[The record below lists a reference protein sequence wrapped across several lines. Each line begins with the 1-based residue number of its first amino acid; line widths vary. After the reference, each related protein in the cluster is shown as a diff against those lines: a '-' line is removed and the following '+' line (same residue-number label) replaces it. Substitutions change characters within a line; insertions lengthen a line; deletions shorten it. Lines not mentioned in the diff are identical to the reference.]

1 MRMVLVLMVMTMLLG
16 AISDAQEPLFED
28 QLLMQ
33 GGEHP
38 FAGPRGMDGDIIE
51 LNDGTLLLTYTRRSR
66 WALPGQATGIWA
78 RTSQDQGRTW
88 SEESSYLLDPGYP
101 SEKEHYTAPGFLR
114 FPNGDLLMSYIYNV
128 RVDPAYGHTYYRR
141 SNDDGQTWSEPFIL
155 TPHHERTLVLNDKLL
170 LLSSGRILAPAEFS
184 PGAEAGSHRNYVA
197 TCFYSDTNGYAW
209 RMSNNTVAAD
219 YEVQEPHVVEL
230 KDGRIMM
237 MFRTYSG
244 FCGRAYSE
252 DQGETWSEPE
262 ALHDLKMT
270 PRASPITVDRIPT
283 TGDLLLLRCTGLG
296 QGERGRTPFV
306 SAISTDEGETWIN
319 ERVIAGGLEND
330 CGYPSVDFL
339 GDVAVIAYH
348 QRDGLH
354 IARIGIDWF
363 YQQD

>member
-1 MRMVLVLMVMTMLLG
+1 MSELLLAAAALVMMAGT
-16 AISDAQEPLFED
+16 DAQELLFED
-28 QLLMQ
+28 QLLMP

-38 FAGPRGMDGDIIE
+38 YAGPRGMHGDILE
-51 LNDGTLLLTYTRRSR
+51 RADGTLLLAYMRAGR

-88 SEESSYLLDPGYP
+88 SEESPYLLDPGPP
-101 SEKEHYTAPGFLR
+101 SAMGSYSNPTFLR
-114 FPNGDLLMSYIYNV
+114 LPNGDVLMSYIYDAG
-128 RVDPAYGHTYYRR
+128 VDPGYGHAYYRR
-141 SNDDGQTWSEPFIL
+141 SDDDGETWSDPFIL
-155 TPHHERTLVLNDKLL
+155 TPHHERTLVHNDKLL

-197 TCFYSDTNGYAW
+197 TCFYSDSNGYAW
-209 RMSNNTVAAD
+209 RMSKNIVQAD

-244 FCGRAYSE
+244 FCGRAFSE

-270 PRASPITVDRIPT
+270 PNASAITVNRIPT

-319 ERVIAGGLEND
+319 ERVIAGGPDND
-330 CGYPSVDFL
+330 CGYQSVDFV
-339 GDVAVIAYH
+339 GDVAIIVYH
-348 QRDGLH
+348 QRDGMH
-354 IARIGIDWF
+354 IARIGIDWL
-363 YQQD
+363 YQQN